1 MAFAAYPASQGT
13 AATRARRE
21 RPGNGGNMPIA
32 PRACLRAIAGAVL
45 GLCAMHG
52 GSLAAQASEPF
63 FQGKTITV
71 IVYSDAGSSY
81 DTYARLLAKHMP
93 NHIAGKPAMIVKNM
107 VGAGG
112 LTATRYLYSVAP
124 RDGTTIG
131 TLSRGI
137 PFEPLLGNTV
147 IEFDPLKFIWLGS
160 MSKETTMYVS
170 WYASKIKTAQDVM
183 DKEFLVAGTGAGA
196 DSEVISRALN
206 GVLGTKIKLIS
217 GYKGASNAAL
227 ALEQGEIEG
236 IYWTWN
242 GINTT
247 HPDWITDKKL
257 NLLFQT
263 RSTPHPELPNVPL
276 VTSLA
281 KTDEQRQA
289 LRLMFAR
296 DVLGRPFLAPPGLPE
311 ERAKVLRQ
319 AFDASIKDRAL
330 LADAEKGKM
339 EIELVTGKE
348 VEDIIRKAYA
358 TPKPIVERVREAMNR

>member
-1 MAFAAYPASQGT
+1 MSAAAAAAESAEAFFP
-13 AATRARRE
+13 
-21 RPGNGGNMPIA
+21 
-32 PRACLRAIAGAVL
+32 
-45 GLCAMHG
+45 
-52 GSLAAQASEPF
+52 
-63 FQGKTITV
+63 GKTITV
-71 IVYSDAGSSY
+71 IVYSGAGSSY

-93 NHIAGKPAMIVKNM
+93 NHLPGKPTLIVKNM

-112 LTATRYLYSVAP
+112 LTATRYLYNAAP

-137 PFEPLLGNTV
+137 PFEPLLGNKTV
-147 IEFDPLKFIWLGS
+147 EFDPLKFIWLGS

-170 WYASKIKTAQDVM
+170 WHASKIKTAQDIM
-183 DKEFLVAGTGAGA
+183 TKEFLVAGTGAGA

-276 VTSLA
+276 VTVLA

-289 LRLMFAR
+289 LKLMFAR
-296 DVLGRPFLAPPGLPE
+296 DVLGRPFLAPPALPSD
-311 ERAKVLRQ
+311 RAKMLRD
-319 AFDASIKDRAL
+319 AFDASVKDPAL
-330 LADAEKGKM
+330 LADAKKGKM
-339 EIELVTGKE
+339 EIELVTGPE

-358 TPKPIVERVREAMNR
+358 TPKPIVERVRDAMNR

>member
-1 MAFAAYPASQGT
+1 MTYESLTGGCLTGGFHAACQGALIAAALTVGSAAMAQPADNFFA
-13 AATRARRE
+13 
-21 RPGNGGNMPIA
+21 
-32 PRACLRAIAGAVL
+32 
-45 GLCAMHG
+45 
-52 GSLAAQASEPF
+52 
-63 FQGKTITV
+63 GKTITL

-81 DTYARLLAKHMP
+81 DTYARVLAKHMP
-93 NHIAGKPAMIVKNM
+93 NHIAGKPTIIVKNM

-112 LTATRYLYSVAP
+112 LTATRYLYNVAP

-137 PFEPLLGNTV
+137 PFEPLFGNTV
-147 IEFDPLKFIWLGS
+147 VEFDPLKFVWLGS

-170 WYASKIKTAQDVM
+170 WYNTKIKKAQDILE
-183 DKEFLVAGTGAGA
+183 KEFLVAGTGAGA

-217 GYKGASNAAL
+217 GYKGASDAAL
-227 ALEQGEIEG
+227 RLEQGEIEG

-247 HPDWITDKKL
+247 HPDWITNKKL

-263 RSTPHPELPNVPL
+263 RATPHPELPDVPL
-276 VTSLA
+276 VTVLA

-296 DVLGRPFLAPPGLPE
+296 DVLGRPFNAPPELPAD
-311 ERAKVLRQ
+311 RAKTLRE
-319 AFDASIKDRAL
+319 AFNASVKDPAL
-330 LADAEKGKM
+330 LADAQKGKM
-339 EIELVTGKE
+339 EIELVTGEE
-348 VEDIIRKAYA
+348 VEDIIRNAYA
-358 TPKPIVERVREAMNR
+358 TPKPIVDRVRDAMNR

>member
-1 MAFAAYPASQGT
+1 MTITRWAFRLALVAGAWACAGT
-13 AATRARRE
+13 A
-21 RPGNGGNMPIA
+21 P
-32 PRACLRAIAGAVL
+32 AGAQS
-45 GLCAMHG
+45 AE
-52 GSLAAQASEPF
+52 SF
-63 FQGKTITV
+63 FPGKTITL

-81 DTYARLLAKHMP
+81 DVYARVLAKHMP
-93 NHIAGKPAMIVKNM
+93 NHLPGKPTIVVKNM

-112 LTATRYLYSVAP
+112 LTATRFLYNVAP

-147 IEFDPLKFIWLGS
+147 VEFDPLKFVWLGS

-170 WYASKIKTAQDVM
+170 WHTSKIKVAQDIM
-183 DKEFLVAGTGAGA
+183 EKEFLVAGTGAGA

-217 GYKGASNAAL
+217 GYKGASDAAL
-227 ALEQGEIEG
+227 RLEQEEIEG

-247 HPDWITDKKL
+247 HPDWITNKKL

-263 RSTPHPELPNVPL
+263 RSTPHPELPDVPL
-276 VTSLA
+276 VTVLA

-289 LRLMFAR
+289 LALMFAR
-296 DVLGRPFLAPPGLPE
+296 DVLGRPFNAPPDLPAD
-311 ERAKVLRQ
+311 RAKLLRD
-319 AFDASIKDRAL
+319 AFNASVRDPAL
-330 LADAEKGKM
+330 LADAKKGKM
-339 EIELVTGKE
+339 EIELVTGEE
-348 VEDIIRKAYA
+348 VEAIIRKAYA
-358 TPKPIVERVREAMNR
+358 TPRPIVERVRDAMNR

>member
-1 MAFAAYPASQGT
+1 MGDTMSIAS
-13 AATRARRE
+13 RV
-21 RPGNGGNMPIA
+21 
-32 PRACLRAIAGAVL
+32 CLRAIAAGALLV
-45 GLCAMHG
+45 G
-52 GSLAAQASEPF
+52 AATAASAQSAEAF
-63 FQGKTITV
+63 FPGKTITL

-81 DTYARLLAKHMP
+81 DVYARVLAKHMP
-93 NHIAGKPAMIVKNM
+93 NHMPGKPSVVVKNM

-112 LTATRYLYSVAP
+112 LTATRFLYNVAP

-147 IEFDPLKFIWLGS
+147 VEFDPLKFVWLGS

-170 WYASKIKTAQDVM
+170 WYTSKIKVAQDIM
-183 DKEFLVAGTGAGA
+183 EKEFLVAGTGAGA

-206 GVLGTKIKLIS
+206 GVLGSKIKLIS
-217 GYKGASNAAL
+217 GYKGASDAAL
-227 ALEQGEIEG
+227 RLEQEEIEG

-247 HPDWITDKKL
+247 HPDWITNKKL

-276 VTSLA
+276 VTVLA

-289 LRLMFAR
+289 MELMFSR
-296 DVLGRPFLAPPGLPE
+296 DVLGRPFMAPPELPAD
-311 ERAKVLRQ
+311 RAKLLRQ
-319 AFDASIKDRAL
+319 AFNASVKDPAL
-330 LADAEKGKM
+330 LTDAAKGKM
-339 EIELVTGKE
+339 EIELVTGEE
-348 VEDIIRKAYA
+348 VEAIIRKAYA
-358 TPKPIVERVREAMNR
+358 TPKPVVERVRDAMNR

>member
-1 MAFAAYPASQGT
+1 MSVRKWLFRLG
-13 AATRARRE
+13 
-21 RPGNGGNMPIA
+21 IA
-32 PRACLRAIAGAVL
+32 AGA
-45 GLCAMHG
+45 CA
-52 GSLAAQASEPF
+52 LAGAAPAHAQPAEAF
-63 FQGKTITV
+63 FPGKTITL

-93 NHIAGKPAMIVKNM
+93 NHLPGRPTIIVKNM

-112 LTATRYLYSVAP
+112 LTATRYLYNAAP

-137 PFEPLLGNTV
+137 PFEPLLGNKT
-147 IEFDPLKFIWLGS
+147 IEFDPLKFVWLGS

-170 WYASKIKTAQDVM
+170 WHASKIKTAQDIM
-183 DKEFLVAGTGAGA
+183 TKEFLVAGTGAGA

-276 VTSLA
+276 VTVLA

-289 LRLMFAR
+289 LHLMFAR
-296 DVLGRPFLAPPGLPE
+296 DVLGRPFLAPPALPGD
-311 ERAKVLRQ
+311 RAKMLRN
-319 AFDASIKDRAL
+319 AFDASVKDPAL
-330 LADAEKGKM
+330 LTDAKKGKM
-339 EIELVTGKE
+339 EIELVTGAE
-348 VEDIIRKAYA
+348 VEDIIRTAYA

>member
-1 MAFAAYPASQGT
+1 MDGPETHGDAPRRTPACG
-13 AATRARRE
+13 ARR
-21 RPGNGGNMPIA
+21 GDKGGFIVSH
-32 PRACLRAIAGAVL
+32 AIRRSAAVATVFAL
-45 GLCAMHG
+45 TFG
-52 GSLAAQASEPF
+52 GSAVAQPADSF
-63 FQGKTITV
+63 FAGKTINL

-81 DTYARLLAKHMP
+81 DTYARVLAKHMP
-93 NHIAGKPAMIVKNM
+93 NYIPGKPTMIVKNM

-112 LTATRYLYSVAP
+112 LTATRFLYNVAP

-147 IEFDPLKFIWLGS
+147 VEFDPLKFVWLGS

-170 WYASKIKTAQDVM
+170 WHASKIKTAQDIL

-206 GVLGTKIKLIS
+206 GLLGAKIKLIS

-227 ALEQGEIEG
+227 ALERGEIEG
-236 IYWTWN
+236 NYWTWN

-247 HPDWITDKKL
+247 HPDWIANKTL

-263 RSTPHPELPNVPL
+263 RSTPHPELPDVPL
-276 VTSLA
+276 VTVLA

-289 LRLMFAR
+289 MDLMFSR
-296 DVLGRPFLAPPGLPE
+296 DVLGRPFNAPPELPAD
-311 ERAKVLRQ
+311 RVQVLRS
-319 AFDASIKDRAL
+319 AFNAAVKDPAL
-330 LADAEKGKM
+330 LADADKGKM
-339 EIELVTGKE
+339 EIELVTGEE
-348 VEDIIRKAYA
+348 VEGIIRKAYA
-358 TPKPIVERVREAMNR
+358 TPKPIVDRVRDAMNR